1 VPDRRADVTLAG
13 ARVHIRGVT
22 VSVALAEQPDSALIR
37 RFLDGD
43 EGAFRALYHRHT
55 PRLRMVICRLL
66 GARRDDAD
74 DLVQETWMRG
84 CRGIHGFNGDAKFAT
99 WLTTI
104 GVRAVYS
111 RFSRH
116 SLEEDQLP
124 DELPEPPRG
133 DMALSMDLERVI
145 AMLPDHQRTVVV
157 LHDVEGFTHQEIAKQ
172 LGVATG
178 TSKATLSRARCTLR
192 RLLSEGGVAHAG

>member
-1 VPDRRADVTLAG
+1 MSNRRADVTLSG

-22 VSVALAEQPDSALIR
+22 ASVALADQPDSALIR

-43 EGAFRALYHRHT
+43 EGAFRALYQRHT

-111 RFSRH
+111 RFSRQ
-116 SLEEDQLP
+116 SIEEDP
-124 DELPEPPRG
+124 MVDDLPEPSRG
-133 DMALSMDLERVI
+133 DLGLSMDLERVI

-157 LHDVEGFTHQEIAKQ
+157 LHDVEGFTHQEIARQ
-172 LGVATG
+172 LGVAPG

>member
-1 VPDRRADVTLAG
+1 
-13 ARVHIRGVT
+13 VT
-22 VSVALAEQPDSALIR
+22 VTVASEELPDSTLIR

-43 EGAFRALYHRHT
+43 ERAFRTLYQRHT

-66 GARRDDAD
+66 GPRRDDAD

-84 CRGIHGFNGDAKFAT
+84 CRGIHGFNGEAKFST

-111 RFSRH
+111 RFARFSAD
-116 SLEEDQLP
+116 EEPLFEDVAEHGEGDQ
-124 DELPEPPRG
+124 
-133 DMALSMDLERVI
+133 ALAMDLERVI
-145 AMLPDHQRTVVV
+145 EMLPNHQRTVVV
-157 LHDVEGFTHQEIAKQ
+157 LHDIEGFTHQEIGRQ
-172 LGVATG
+172 LGIAPG

-192 RLLSEGGVAHAG
+192 RLLNAGGVRHA

>member
-1 VPDRRADVTLAG
+1 
-13 ARVHIRGVT
+13 VT
-22 VSVALAEQPDSALIR
+22 VSVALADQPDSALIR

-43 EGAFRALYHRHT
+43 EGAFRALYQRHT

-66 GARRDDAD
+66 GAHRDDAD

-116 SLEEDQLP
+116 SLDEDP
-124 DELPEPPRG
+124 MIDELPEPPRG
-133 DMALSMDLERVI
+133 DPGLAIDLERII
-145 AMLPDHQRTVVV
+145 AMLPDHQRAVVV
-157 LHDVEGFTHQEIAKQ
+157 LHDIEGFTHQEIARQ
-172 LGVATG
+172 LGVAPG

>member
-1 VPDRRADVTLAG
+1 MPNRRSHVTLAG

-22 VSVALAEQPDSALIR
+22 ASVALADQPDSALIR

-43 EGAFRALYHRHT
+43 EGAFRALYQRHT

-116 SLEEDQLP
+116 SLEEDQMS
-124 DELPEPPRG
+124 DDLPEASRG
-133 DMALSMDLERVI
+133 DLALSMDLERVI

-157 LHDVEGFTHQEIAKQ
+157 LHDVEGFTHQEIARQ
-172 LGVATG
+172 LGVAPG

>member
-1 VPDRRADVTLAG
+1 VPDFGADVTFARP
-13 ARVHIRGVT
+13 RVHIKGVT
-22 VSVALAEQPDSALIR
+22 ASVALADQPDSALIR

-43 EGAFRALYHRHT
+43 EGAFRALYQRHT

-66 GARRDDAD
+66 GAQRDDAD

-84 CRGIHGFNGDAKFAT
+84 CRGIHGFNGDSKFAT

-116 SLEEDQLP
+116 SLDEDRMA
-124 DELPEPPRG
+124 DDIAEPSSG
-133 DMALSMDLERVI
+133 DIGLAIDLERVI

-157 LHDVEGFTHQEIAKQ
+157 LHDIEGFTHQEIARQ
-172 LGVATG
+172 LGVAPG
-178 TSKATLSRARCTLR
+178 TSKATLSRARFTLR

>member
-1 VPDRRADVTLAG
+1 MHSVT
-13 ARVHIRGVT
+13 VT
-22 VSVALAEQPDSALIR
+22 VSVALAELPDSALIR

-66 GARRDDAD
+66 GPRRDDAD
-74 DLVQETWMRG
+74 DLVQDTWMRG
-84 CRGIHGFNGDAKFAT
+84 CRGIHGFNGDAKFST

-111 RFSRH
+111 RFARQSP
-116 SLEEDQLP
+116 EE
-124 DELPEPPRG
+124 EPLFDDIAEKNGHDDGLRI
-133 DMALSMDLERVI
+133 DLERVV
-145 AMLPDHQRTVVV
+145 ALLPNHQRTVVV
-157 LHDVEGFTHQEIAKQ
+157 LHDIEGFTHQEIARQ
-172 LGVATG
+172 LGIAAG

-192 RLLSEGGVAHAG
+192 KLLNGGLEHAR